1 MPILRLDKFI
11 SNNTEYS
18 RSQIKDLIKHN
29 KILVDNIS
37 VRKSDIKIDTN
48 KSVVLVDG
56 KKVSEFGLRY
66 FMMNKPSGVVC
77 STEDGISKTV
87 IDLLPEELK
96 DKNLFPA
103 GRLDK
108 DSEGFVLL
116 TNDGEFSHKILSSK
130 NHVAKYYI
138 VRLSRPFETEYIEKF
153 SKGIELSNGEV
164 CLPSRV
170 IPWEK
175 SPYYAVVELYE
186 GKYHQVKRMFAS
198 VGNHVEY
205 LFRFQIGNLALSEN
219 LPKGS
224 VLEVLH
230 KELTEI
236 LKNTD
241 TKFFEKDFQSKI
253 SSFITNIEL

>member
-1 MPILRLDKFI
+1 MSLVRLDKFV
-11 SNNTEYS
+11 SNNTKYT
-18 RSQIKDLIKHN
+18 RSQIKDLIKHG
-29 KILVDNIS
+29 KVSVDGILVK
-37 VRKSDIKIDTN
+37 KSDIKVDIET
-48 KSVVLVDG
+48 STILVDG
-56 KKVSEFGLRY
+56 EKVSEFGLRY
-66 FMMNKPSGVVC
+66 YMMNKPSGVVC
-77 STEDGISKTV
+77 STEDTESQTV
-87 IDLLPEELK
+87 IDLLPNDLK

-138 VRLSRPFETEYIEKF
+138 VKLARPFQLDYIEKF
-153 SKGIELSNGEV
+153 LNGIILSSGEV

-170 IPWEK
+170 IQWEK
-175 SPYYAVVELYE
+175 SQYYAVVELYE

-205 LFRFQIGNLALSEN
+205 LFRFQIGNLPLNQN

-224 VLEVLH
+224 VLEILH
-230 KELTEI
+230 KELSKI

-241 TKFFEKDFQSKI
+241 TNFFEKDFQTKI

>member
-1 MPILRLDKFI
+1 MPIVRLDKFI
-11 SNNTEYS
+11 CNNTQYS
-18 RSQIKDLIKHN
+18 RSNVKDLIKQG
-29 KILVDNIS
+29 KITIDNII
-37 VRKSDIKIDTN
+37 VKKADIKVDTE
-48 KSVVLVDG
+48 KSVVLVFG
-56 KKVSEFGLRY
+56 TKVSEFGFRY
-66 FMMNKPSGVVC
+66 FMMNKPRGVVC
-77 STEDGISKTV
+77 STNDAESTTV
-87 IDLLPEELK
+87 IDLLPSELK

-138 VRLSRPFETEYIEKF
+138 VKLARPFEDDYIQKF
-153 SKGIELSNGEV
+153 SQGIALSNGEV
-164 CLPSRV
+164 CLPARV
-170 IPWEK
+170 IKWEK
-175 SPYYAVVELYE
+175 SDYYAVVELYE

-205 LFRFQIGNLALSEN
+205 LFRFQIGNLPLNTNLS
-219 LPKGS
+219 KGA

-230 KELTEI
+230 KELNEI

-241 TKFFEKDFQSKI
+241 TKFLEGEFQAKI

>member
-1 MPILRLDKFI
+1 MSIVRLDRFI
-11 SNNTEYS
+11 CNNSEYS
-18 RSQIKDLIKHN
+18 RSQIKNLIKRS
-29 KILVDNIS
+29 KIS
-37 VRKSDIKIDTN
+37 VDGIIVKKSDIKVDTQ
-48 KSVVLVDG
+48 KSIVLVDAQ
-56 KKVSEFGLRY
+56 KVSEFGLHY
-66 FMMNKPSGVVC
+66 YMLNKPTGVVC
-77 STEDGISKTV
+77 STEDADSPTI
-87 IDLLPEELK
+87 IDLLPDELK
-96 DKNLFPA
+96 NKNLFPV

-116 TNDGEFSHKILSSK
+116 SNDGEFSHKILSSK

-138 VRLSRPFETEYIEKF
+138 VRLSRPFENDYIQKF
-153 SKGIELSNGEV
+153 ADGIHLSNGEV
-164 CLPSRV
+164 CLPARV
-170 IPWEK
+170 LQWEESK
-175 SPYYAVVELYE
+175 YYAVVELFE

-205 LFRFQIGNLALSEN
+205 LFRFQIGNLPLNQN

-230 KELTEI
+230 KELEEI

-241 TKFFEKDFQSKI
+241 TKFLEKDFQTKI

>member
-1 MPILRLDKFI
+1 MPILRLDRFI

-29 KILVDNIS
+29 RVLVDN
-37 VRKSDIKIDTN
+37 VVVKKSDIKVDTERSN
-48 KSVVLVDG
+48 ILVDG
-56 KKVSEFGLRY
+56 KTISEFGLRY
-66 FMMNKPSGVVC
+66 YMMYKPSGVVC
-77 STEDGISKTV
+77 STDDSESTTV
-87 IDLLPEELK
+87 IDLLPENLK

-116 TNDGEFSHKILSSK
+116 TNDGDFSHKILSAK

-138 VRLSRPFETEYIEKF
+138 VRLARPFQADYIEKF

-170 IPWEK
+170 IQWEG
-175 SPYYAVVELYE
+175 SQYYAVIELYE
-186 GKYHQVKRMFAS
+186 GKYHQIKRMFAS

-205 LFRFQIGNLALSEN
+205 LFRFQIGNLALNQN
-219 LPKGS
+219 LTKGS

-230 KELTEI
+230 KELPEI

-241 TKFFEKDFQSKI
+241 TKFFEKDFQTKI

>member
-18 RSQIKDLIKHN
+18 RSQIKDLVKHN
-29 KILVDNIS
+29 RVSVDS
-37 VRKSDIKIDTN
+37 VIVKRSDIKVDTE
-48 KSVVLVDG
+48 SAIVIVDG
-56 KKVSEFGLRY
+56 KEVLEFGLRY
-66 FMMNKPSGVVC
+66 YMMNKPSGIVC
-77 STEDGISKTV
+77 STEDGESKTV
-87 IDLLPEELK
+87 IDLLPNELK

-138 VRLSRPFETEYIEKF
+138 VKLARPFQNDYIEKF

-164 CLPSRV
+164 CLPARV
-170 IPWEK
+170 LKWEK
-175 SPYYAVVELYE
+175 SEYYAVIELFE

-198 VGNHVEY
+198 VGNYVEY
-205 LFRFQIGNLALSEN
+205 LYRFQIGNLPLRQD
-219 LPKGS
+219 LPKGC

-230 KELTEI
+230 KELLEI

-241 TKFFEKDFQSKI
+241 TKFFDNEFQAKI
-253 SSFITNIEL
+253 SSFITNI

>member
-1 MPILRLDKFI
+1 MSISRLDKFI

-18 RSQIKDLIKHN
+18 RSQIKDLVKHN
-29 KILVDNIS
+29 KVLVDSMI
-37 VRKSDIKIDTN
+37 VKKSDIKVDTE
-48 KSVVLVDG
+48 KSIVVVNG
-56 KKVSEFGLRY
+56 KEVSEFGLRY
-66 FMMNKPSGVVC
+66 YMMNKPSGVVC
-77 STEDGISKTV
+77 STEDSESKTV
-87 IDLLPEELK
+87 IDLLPNELK
-96 DKNLFPA
+96 NKNLFPA

-116 TNDGEFSHKILSSK
+116 TNDGDFSHKILSSK

-138 VRLSRPFETEYIEKF
+138 VKLSRPFETDYIEKF

-164 CLPSRV
+164 CLSSRV
-170 IPWEK
+170 IQWEK

-205 LFRFQIGNLALSEN
+205 LFRFQIGNLPLSKN
-219 LPKGS
+219 LPKGG

-241 TKFFEKDFQSKI
+241 TKFFEKDFQTKI